1 MPDQQL
7 LGPWVRRFLLEHL
20 IRERNLSRNTQ
31 QSYRDTL
38 RLLIPFVTHHRRGA
52 IDRLTVTDVSADLV
66 RLFLTHLEEARHSSV
81 VTRNQRLA
89 AIHALARF
97 IGERSPEHLDWCSQI
112 RAIPFKRSTKQLI
125 PYLEKPEMDA
135 ILAAVDRTTA
145 QGRRDYALLL
155 FLYNSGVRADEAA
168 QLTIAELDFT
178 PTRWKGQ
185 AYVRIHGKG
194 HKIRQCPLW
203 PVTMEALTPLLASRG
218 PESRVFLNRRRQ
230 PLTRFGIH
238 AVVKRYSRKAA
249 TTMSSLTSKRI
260 SPHTIRHSTATH
272 LLRAGV
278 DINTIR
284 AWLGHVSISTTNI
297 YAEID
302 LETKAKALA
311 TCELADA
318 PRHRGRSWHRNP
330 SLMDFLQAL

>member
-1 MPDQQL
+1 MSDHRL
-7 LGPWVRRFLLEHL
+7 LGSWIRRFLLEHL
-20 IRERNLSRNTQ
+20 IGERNLSRHTQ
-31 QSYRDTL
+31 HSYRDMF
-38 RLLIPFVTHHRRGA
+38 RLLLPFVAHRSHEA
-52 IDRLTVTDVSADLV
+52 IDRLTVTGMSAGLV
-66 RLFLTHLEEARHSSV
+66 RLFLTHLEEERHASV

-97 IGERSPEHLDWCSQI
+97 IGERSPEHLEWCSEI
-112 RAIPFKRSTKQLI
+112 RAIPFKRSVTRLV
-125 PYLEKPEMDA
+125 PYLEKPEIDA

-168 QLTIAELDFT
+168 QLRLAELDFS
-178 PTRWKGQ
+178 PTGWKGQ

-194 HKIRQCPLW
+194 NKTRQCPLW
-203 PVTMEALTPLLASRG
+203 SVTVEALSPLLTGRR
-218 PESRVFLNRRRQ
+218 PEDRVFLNRRRE

-238 AVVKRYSRKAA
+238 AVVKRYSRRAA
-249 TTMSSLTSKRI
+249 TSMASLTSKRI

-302 LETKAKALA
+302 LETKTKALA
-311 TCELADA
+311 KCELVE
-318 PRHRGRSWHRNP
+318 GRRRDNTSWHRNP
-330 SLMDFLQAL
+330 SLMTFLQAL